1 MDTTSHKNSIFTR
14 MDSQTRHPVS
24 DAECQMPVCL
34 NSTSAPTVVAVIQ
47 SAVVGMIQVLQ

>member
-1 MDTTSHKNSIFTR
+1 MDTTSHKDSIFTR

-24 DAECQMPVCL
+24 DAECRMPVCL